1 MEWMRGNLVKLIL
14 SQGVSAMGFF
24 FFISKIRER
33 ENRQSEPKPPKKERW
48 KIGLPEIGEVFYF
61 PIEHIYYDERQ
72 LPREEY
78 LIVDA
83 KVTGYYRDGYT
94 EIRLSDGKT
103 PRYFKKDAVEK
114 RIFRNR
120 DDAIG
125 YAEKLADHYD
135 SVWEKMEGKMRRGWR
150 NEKK

>member
-1 MEWMRGNLVKLIL
+1 
-14 SQGVSAMGFF
+14 MGFF

-78 LIVDA
+78 
-83 KVTGYYRDGYT
+83 YRILQGW
-94 EIRLSDGKT
+94 LH
-103 PRYFKKDAVEK
+103 
-114 RIFRNR
+114 RN
-120 DDAIG
+120 
-125 YAEKLADHYD
+125 
-135 SVWEKMEGKMRRGWR
+135 
-150 NEKK
+150 

>member
-1 MEWMRGNLVKLIL
+1 
-14 SQGVSAMGFF
+14 MGFF

-125 YAEKLADHYD
+125 YAEKLADH
-135 SVWEKMEGKMRRGWR
+135 
-150 NEKK
+150 